1 MDSPFSRYAVIIA
14 CIWLAGCQALLPKG
28 SEATQ
33 VPWRSFAEARDA
45 IEAIEPFRTR
55 TSALTDNGFDP
66 FHNPAVTI
74 LTWPEIVQRFAA
86 GSALRPEEY
95 ERGIRECLLA
105 GKRCGG
111 YAVNVERTRHDRIGN
126 FWLDLFGFVRRTN
139 VTGWTFEATI
149 LYIDDEVVYTVYG
162 GQPGVHRLE
171 VRRNPLGPL
180 QSIGDAV
187 RVR

>member
-1 MDSPFSRYAVIIA
+1 MAVA
-14 CIWLAGCQALLPKG
+14 CLLLAGCQALLPKG
-28 SEATQ
+28 SDATQ

-45 IEAIEPFRTR
+45 IEAIEPFHTP
-55 TSALTDNGFDP
+55 TSVLTDNGFDP

-74 LTWPEIVQRFAA
+74 LTWPEIVRRFAA

-95 ERGIRECLLA
+95 EPGIRACLLA
-105 GKRCGG
+105 GQRCGG

-139 VTGWTFEATI
+139 VTGWSFDATI

-162 GQPGVHRLE
+162 GQPGIHRLE